1 MKKLTWGLVAA
12 VAVALP
18 LVLLG
23 RAAATR
29 GQEHVSGPAVARA
42 TRRDIGSV
50 VKATGV
56 IKPMS
61 GAEVKVGSRA
71 SGVVERLFVRIG
83 DAVKR
88 GQILAELDTR
98 ELRARHGQAAAAL
111 ESARASS
118 SYAKADLQRKR
129 ELAAARLIA
138 PSDLDLA
145 ERAYA
150 VAEQQGKE
158 AEANLEY
165 ARTQLGYGR
174 ICAPIAGIVAS
185 VSTEE
190 GETVAASFAAPTFVT
205 LLDLARLEV
214 WAYVDETDIG
224 RIQIGQKAH
233 FTVDTYPDQDF
244 EGRVTAIYPQAEL
257 RDNVV
262 NYVTVVRF
270 DPPRDRTL
278 RPEMTTAVKVALE
291 SHEHVLA
298 VPRRAVRRDGSR
310 AFVLSPRGDETVRVW
325 VTTGSR
331 DESHWE
337 IVSGLREGD
346 PVLVGDV
353 ATATAGGAK
362 E

>member
-1 MKKLTWGLVAA
+1 MKKLTWGLVAVGA
-12 VAVALP
+12 VGLP
-18 LVLLG
+18 LGLLG
-23 RAAATR
+23 RVAAPR
-29 GQEHVSGPAVARA
+29 GQDRSGSPEIARV

-56 IKPMS
+56 IKPMI

-83 DAVKR
+83 DAVRK
-88 GQILAELDTR
+88 GQLLAELDTR
-98 ELRARHGQAAAAL
+98 ELRSRNVQAAAAL

-118 SYAKADLQRKR
+118 SYAQAELRRKR
-129 ELAAARLIA
+129 ELAASLLISA
-138 PSDLDLA
+138 SDLDLA
-145 ERAYA
+145 ERAFA
-150 VAEQQGKE
+150 VAEQQRKE

-165 ARTQLGYGR
+165 ASTQLGYGR

-185 VSTEE
+185 VSTQE

-205 LLDLARLEV
+205 LVDLSRLEV

-224 RIQIGQKAH
+224 RIRNGQKAH
-233 FTVDTYPDQDF
+233 FTVDTYPGQEF
-244 EGRVTAIYPQAEL
+244 GGRVTAIYPQAEL

-270 DPPRDRTL
+270 DPPRDQTL
-278 RPEMTTAVKVALE
+278 RPEMTTAVKIALE
-291 SHEHVLA
+291 SRENVLA
-298 VPRRAVRRDGSR
+298 VPRRAVRRDGGR
-310 AFVLSPRGDETVRVW
+310 AFVLSPRGNDSVPVF

-337 IVSGLREGD
+337 VVSGLRDGD
-346 PVLVGDV
+346 EVLVGEV
-353 ATATAGGAK
+353 TPAGGAR